1 MSDDGVEDLEHVWI
15 PLSDGCRL
23 AARIW
28 RPVTAHDAPVPALLE
43 YLPYRKRDFMRARD
57 EPMHR
62 YFAQRGY
69 ASVRVDLR
77 GSGDSEGLLF
87 DEYTAQEH
95 ADGAEVIA
103 WLAAQPWCSGAVGM
117 FGISWG
123 GFNALQIAALRPPA
137 LKAVISLCASDD
149 RYSDDAH
156 YMGGCLLTENLQWG
170 AIFMLNQALPPD
182 PELVGDD
189 WREQWRLRLEQLPN
203 FPELWMR
210 EPWRGDY
217 WRAGSVADDIER
229 IDVPVYAIG
238 GWADAYANAVP
249 RLVASLRSPVKGLIG
264 PWAHTF
270 PHLGVPGPAIGFLQ
284 EAVRWWDRWLKDVPN
299 GIEEEPALR
308 AWMQESVAPQPQY
321 ETRPGRWVAEPE
333 WPASTITPRTLHLG
347 AGGGLTAEPE
357 PEDEQEALLL
367 ASPQTCGLRG
377 GEWCGF
383 GSDGEMPRD
392 QRPDDGF
399 SLCFDTRRLRERVE
413 ILGAPEVR
421 LRLCADRPSGIL
433 IARLCD
439 VAPDGTSLRVSYGVL
454 NLTHRDGHTE
464 PTPLE
469 PGQDYDVTLRLNDC
483 AHAFPQGHRLRIAL
497 STSYWPIVWPSPE
510 PTRLSIATGTSRLVL
525 PVRPPRAE
533 DADLPEFDPP
543 EMAAA
548 AAMRP
553 VRKHDF
559 QRRLDVDLTTNR
571 FCYAL
576 AGSEFDDASLVHFPD
591 IDLRVGYTLG
601 KRFEID
607 EVDPLSALERIEQ
620 RATLSR
626 GDWRITVRLAMQLTA
641 DAETFRIEGRLEADE
656 GPDDGA
662 RAFLRRDWDVRLPRR
677 LV

>member
-1 MSDDGVEDLEHVWI
+1 MSDGVEVLENVWI

-23 AARIW
+23 AARLW
-28 RPVTAHDAPVPALLE
+28 RPVSAHAEPVPALLE

-62 YFAQRGY
+62 YFAQQGY

-77 GSGDSEGLLF
+77 GSGDSEGLLA

-123 GFNALQIAALRPPA
+123 GFNSLQIAALRPPA
-137 LKAVISLCASDD
+137 LKAIITLCASDD

-182 PELVGDD
+182 PELVGES
-189 WREQWRLRLEQLPN
+189 WREQWRARLEALPN

-210 EPWRGDY
+210 EPWRSDY
-217 WRAGSVADDIER
+217 WREGSVADHIER
-229 IDVPVYAIG
+229 IEVPVYAIG

-249 RLVASLRSPVKGLIG
+249 RLVASLRSPAKGLIG
-264 PWAHTF
+264 PWAHAF

-284 EAVRWWDRWLKDVPN
+284 EALRWWDRWLKDVPN
-299 GIEEEPALR
+299 GIEDEPALR
-308 AWMQESVAPQPQY
+308 VWMQEAVAPQPQY
-321 ETRPGRWVAEPE
+321 ASRPGRWVAEAD
-333 WPASTITPRTLHLG
+333 WPAKDLELRSLYLN
-347 AGGGLTAEPE
+347 AGGLAREPE
-357 PEDEQEALLL
+357 LDDGGEALLL

-399 SLCFDTRRLRERVE
+399 SLCFDTERLRERVE
-413 ILGAPEVR
+413 LLGAPTLR
-421 LRLCADRPSGIL
+421 LRLRADRPTGNL

-454 NLTHRDGHTE
+454 NLAHRDGHE
-464 PTPLE
+464 APEPLE
-469 PGQDYDVTLRLNDC
+469 PGREFAALLQLNDL
-483 AHAFPQGHRLRIAL
+483 AHAFPAGHRIRLAL
-497 STSYWPIVWPSPE
+497 STSYWPIVWPSSE
-510 PTRLSIATGTSRLVL
+510 PTRLQLHPGTGCLVL
-525 PVRPPRAE
+525 PVRSPRPE
-533 DADLPEFDPP
+533 DEALAAFESPD
-543 EMAAA
+543 MAAPP
-548 AAMRP
+548 AMRA

-559 QRRLDVDLTTNR
+559 RRRLAVDLTSNR
-571 FCYAL
+571 FQYQL
-576 AGSEFDDASLVHFPD
+576 EGSDFDDASLVHFED

-607 EVDPLSALERIEQ
+607 EEDPLSALERVEQ
-620 RATLSR
+620 RATLAR
-626 GDWRITVRLAMQLTA
+626 GDWRVSVRLAMQLTA
-641 DAETFRIEGRLEADE
+641 DTETFRIEGHLEAEE
-656 GPDDGA
+656 GLAGNEQRFA
-662 RAFLRRDWDVRLPRR
+662 RRDWDVRLPRR